1 VMDGSLPSTAIDEIT
16 SHGTEQAQH
25 TEVNPQSGA
34 YRAQPQQVA
43 RVDELS
49 PCLSQIQFSIFLI
62 NARICKLCI
71 STKHG

>member
-1 VMDGSLPSTAIDEIT
+1 MDGSLPSTAIDEIT
-16 SHGTEQAQH
+16 SHGTKQVQH
-25 TEVNPQSGA
+25 TEVNRYGA